1 MRSLLV
7 LAFAFGS
14 IVAAAQQ
21 PANSSQAPAKGWD
34 TVRALPPDASL
45 DIKLRHG
52 GQKCSFRSADADTLT
67 CQHGTDLTLQRAD
80 VLQIKIHH
88 RGRSTL
94 AGLAIGAGGGALI
107 GAAATPSCNNF
118 CIVGG
123 KGFGATVVGIAGGG
137 VGAITGYFSDFTR
150 SVVYKAN

>member
-1 MRSLLV
+1 MRTLVVLLIG
-7 LAFAFGS
+7 FGS
-14 IVAAAQQ
+14 IFTAAQQ
-21 PANSSQAPAKGWD
+21 PANSQPAPAKGWD
-34 TVRALPPDASL
+34 AVRALSPGASL

-52 GQKCSFRSADADTLT
+52 GQKCDFRSADSDSLVCT
-67 CQHGTDLTLQRAD
+67 HGTNLTLQRAD
-80 VLQIKIHH
+80 ILQIKIHH

-107 GAAATPSCNNF
+107 GAASTPSCNNF

-123 KGFGATVVGIAGGG
+123 KGFGAAVVGIAGGG

-150 SVVYKAN
+150 SVVYKAK